1 MGESRELNCCCF
13 STFIFIDRTL
23 LDPGVRV
30 RASVSSS
37 PRSGSKGTES
47 IDHGK
52 LDDTRRSVH
61 TWEQPSGEQRP
72 SAQTASSVDAQYLI
86 EKVIRA
92 RIYDSLYWKEHCFAL
107 NGAYYISCSFATAI
121 VRSWREAL
129 MLSRIAH
136 RPSDCAQGDRRS
148 PRPTDAHGVHVPYA
162 QAVTAAA
169 RAGNLDR
176 VPAG

>member
-30 RASVSSS
+30 RTSVSSS

-52 LDDTRRSVH
+52 LDDTRRPVH
-61 TWEQPSGEQRP
+61 TWEQPSGEQRL
-72 SAQTASSVDAQYLI
+72 SVQTASSVDAQYLI

-107 NGAYYISCSFATAI
+107 NGAYQIAMFLRYRYRTFLARGADAQPN
-121 VRSWREAL
+121 RSSTKRL
-129 MLSRIAH
+129 RSR
-136 RPSDCAQGDRRS
+136 R
-148 PRPTDAHGVHVPYA
+148 
-162 QAVTAAA
+162 
-169 RAGNLDR
+169 
-176 VPAG
+176 